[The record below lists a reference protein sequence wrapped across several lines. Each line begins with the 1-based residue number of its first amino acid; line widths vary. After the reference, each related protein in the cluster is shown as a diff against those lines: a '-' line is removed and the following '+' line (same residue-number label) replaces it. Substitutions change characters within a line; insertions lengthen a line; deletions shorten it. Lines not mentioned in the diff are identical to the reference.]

1 MRRLAIPLALLI
13 VTACTSAGGGPPQAR
28 TPATTAAPTATPTP
42 TVDWG
47 AAAARF
53 AKIDTAMQNAVQKA
67 WHYGDAITSLGQ
79 FKTYYKAV
87 YAALSRYE
95 TNLRSGTYPPDTQAD
110 LRILLQRLSTA
121 MTLSYDVPQCTTFG
135 EAASYHQKFLA
146 AWDAMGAASHVVGT
160 DLGLTYGP

>member
-1 MRRLAIPLALLI
+1 MDRA
-13 VTACTSAGGGPPQAR
+13 
-28 TPATTAAPTATPTP
+28 
-42 TVDWG
+42 

-67 WHYGDAITSLGQ
+67 WHYGDAITSRGQ

-121 MTLSYDVPQCTTFG
+121 MTLSYDVPQCTTFR

-146 AWDAMGAASHVVGT
+146 AWDAMGRVPRVGVTARGGRHGSGHRVILAS
-160 DLGLTYGP
+160 LE